1 MLDGICRQI
10 LVEARQGPD
19 DGILGHDLAGTQEKQ
34 LQKRDFPGG
43 NIQRHSGTA
52 EGSRRQ
58 VKRDAAELDDRAPQP
73 RLPPEQHADA
83 RLEFRDIERLDHVIV
98 GAQVE
103 TLHPFLRRSPGREDH
118 HRRLVLSRAHC
129 PQHVKPVHFGKVEIE
144 DDQVIGFRRCD
155 GFRRRSIGYRI
166 HRIAATAQDR
176 CKTLR
181 QRLIVLHEKNA
192 HGHPLS
198 FGNLSAF
205 RLDVTE
211 RQVIVQL
218 VQTGLLVHCRAMKL
232 LFIPFLVI
240 VLLPARLVEASTTVF
255 PAVSGRTDAPVLV
268 VYSSLDEPLAQPM
281 IAGFQAVNPDV
292 AVRYEDMLTG
302 EIYDRIV
309 RETEAG
315 QKTAD
320 FAFSSAMDLQVKL
333 ANDGYAQRSDLP
345 MSDQWPGWANWRNT
359 AYALTFEPAVFVY
372 HKPSFEDKTPPS
384 TRAEFVDF
392 LREQGNATYGRIGT
406 YDIERS
412 GVGFLFMSRDQEQF
426 GDIWSVIQAMGAA
439 GVKLYSTSQ
448 AILERVADGRFLL
461 GYNILG
467 SYAAD
472 WASRHPE
479 VGIVLPKDYT
489 VVMSR
494 IGLVPQAAAS
504 PELGRRYLE
513 FFMSKQGQTIMAREL
528 QIPAV
533 SPEVSG
539 NNTATT
545 MREMLGGQLKPVPVS
560 PGLMVYLDQVKRAR
574 LVARWNEVLRL
585 Q

>member
-1 MLDGICRQI
+1 M
-10 LVEARQGPD
+10 
-19 DGILGHDLAGTQEKQ
+19 
-34 LQKRDFPGG
+34 
-43 NIQRHSGTA
+43 
-52 EGSRRQ
+52 
-58 VKRDAAELDDRAPQP
+58 
-73 RLPPEQHADA
+73 
-83 RLEFRDIERLDHVIV
+83 
-98 GAQVE
+98 
-103 TLHPFLRRSPGREDH
+103 
-118 HRRLVLSRAHC
+118 
-129 PQHVKPVHFGKVEIE
+129 
-144 DDQVIGFRRCD
+144 
-155 GFRRRSIGYRI
+155 
-166 HRIAATAQDR
+166 
-176 CKTLR
+176 
-181 QRLIVLHEKNA
+181 
-192 HGHPLS
+192 PL
-198 FGNLSAF
+198 
-205 RLDVTE
+205 
-211 RQVIVQL
+211 
-218 VQTGLLVHCRAMKL
+218 L
-232 LFIPFLVI
+232 LFLAILLEL
-240 VLLPARLVEASTTVF
+240 LLPVAAQASVTNF
-255 PAVSGRTDAPVLV
+255 PALSGQSDAPVLV
-268 VYSSLDEPLAQPM
+268 VYSSLDEPLAKPM
-281 IAGFQAVNPDV
+281 IAGFQAANPDV
-292 AVRYEDMLTG
+292 AVRYEEMLTG

-309 RETEAG
+309 RETDAG
-315 QKTAD
+315 KPSAD

-345 MSDQWPGWANWRNT
+345 MSDRWPSWANWRNT

-372 HKPSFEDKTPPS
+372 HKPSFADEPPPS

-392 LREQGNATYGRIGT
+392 LNRRSDDVYGRIGT

-426 GDIWSVIQAMGAA
+426 GDIWSVIRTMGSA

-472 WASRHPE
+472 WASRYPN

-504 PELGRRYLE
+504 PHLGRRYLE
-513 FFMSKQGQTIMAREL
+513 FFMSKEGQTIMAREL

-539 NNTATT
+539 NNTAMT

-560 PGLMVYLDQVKRAR
+560 LGLMVYLDQVKRAR
-574 LVARWNEVLRL
+574 LISRWNEVLRL

>member
-1 MLDGICRQI
+1 MRPLAI
-10 LVEARQGPD
+10 LP
-19 DGILGHDLAGTQEKQ
+19 LL
-34 LQKRDFPGG
+34 
-43 NIQRHSGTA
+43 
-52 EGSRRQ
+52 
-58 VKRDAAELDDRAPQP
+58 
-73 RLPPEQHADA
+73 
-83 RLEFRDIERLDHVIV
+83 
-98 GAQVE
+98 
-103 TLHPFLRRSPGREDH
+103 
-118 HRRLVLSRAHC
+118 
-129 PQHVKPVHFGKVEIE
+129 
-144 DDQVIGFRRCD
+144 
-155 GFRRRSIGYRI
+155 
-166 HRIAATAQDR
+166 
-176 CKTLR
+176 
-181 QRLIVLHEKNA
+181 
-192 HGHPLS
+192 LS
-198 FGNLSAF
+198 FLSSF
-205 RLDVTE
+205 
-211 RQVIVQL
+211 
-218 VQTGLLVHCRAMKL
+218 
-232 LFIPFLVI
+232 
-240 VLLPARLVEASTTVF
+240 ASAATTVF
-255 PAVSGRTDAPVLV
+255 PALSGRADAPVLV
-268 VYSSLDEPLAQPM
+268 VYSSLDEPLARPM
-281 IAGFQAVNPDV
+281 VAGFQAANPDI

-309 RETEAG
+309 RETDAG

-345 MSDQWPGWANWRNT
+345 MSETWPGWANWRNT

-372 HKPSFEDKTPPS
+372 YKPSFQDEAPPS
-384 TRAEFVDF
+384 THAEFVALLSQRGDDV
-392 LREQGNATYGRIGT
+392 YGRIGT

-426 GDIWSVIQAMGAA
+426 GDIWSVIRAMGAA

-448 AILERVADGRFLL
+448 AILERVADGRFVL

-472 WASRHPE
+472 WASRHPD

-494 IGLVPQAAAS
+494 IGLVPQAAAA
-504 PELGRRYLE
+504 PELGRRYLS
-513 FFMSKQGQTIMAREL
+513 FFMSRQGQTIMAREL

-560 PGLMVYLDQVKRAR
+560 LGLMVYLDQVKRAR
-574 LVARWNEVLRL
+574 LISRWNEVLRL